1 MSSTNRG
8 NARNHADF
16 YATPHWVV
24 HRLLE
29 RLTLPGGTWLEPG
42 AGEGNIIR
50 AVHRPDVRWTALE
63 LRAECRPQLETLEP
77 RPEVVITDKFVKKL
91 ADDQKPLCGRRFDV
105 ALGNPP
111 FSLALEFV
119 QESLE
124 LADTVVML
132 LRLNFLGSSK
142 RAEFMR
148 GHTPDVYVLP
158 NRPSFT
164 GKGTDSIEYAWF
176 VWRHRD
182 AGRSEGK
189 LTLLAETPSTERRA
203 PPEVLRHQTPRPEAA
218 DSISGSRPR
227 AQQLWRRLSCPAAR

>member
-1 MSSTNRG
+1 MMSSTNRG
-8 NARNHADF
+8 RARSSDDF

-29 RLTLPGGTWLEPG
+29 KIVLPGGNWLEPG

-50 AVHRPDVRWTALE
+50 AVNRPDVNWTALE
-63 LRAECRPQLETLEP
+63 LRKECRPHLQRIEP
-77 RPEVVITDKFVKKL
+77 CPEIIITDKFVAKVE
-91 ADDQKPLCGRRFDV
+91 DRRKPLYGRKFDV

-119 QESLE
+119 QESLD

-132 LRLNFLGSSK
+132 LRLNFLASST

-148 GHTPDVYVLP
+148 SWIPDVYVLP

-164 GKGTDSIEYAWF
+164 GKGTDSIESA
-176 VWRHRD
+176 
-182 AGRSEGK
+182 
-189 LTLLAETPSTERRA
+189 
-203 PPEVLRHQTPRPEAA
+203 
-218 DSISGSRPR
+218 
-227 AQQLWRRLSCPAAR
+227 